1 MRYVIKSPHPHGVD
15 QIVGR
20 SLPVCLNKVCPGGIA
35 EATGAL
41 SVEGEWSGTLQQAI
55 QSVTEGCSIL
65 HEDDRSSRC
74 GRRKRGSLF

>member
-55 QSVTEGCSIL
+55 QSVAEGGSVL
-65 HEDDRSSRC
+65 DEDN
-74 GRRKRGSLF
+74 GRLGNSGWERRSLF